1 MADPNPPQ
9 LVVEGDNHDN
19 DDASD
24 SSSVASDLDLFND
37 PENYY
42 PPTPPPTTQQHTT
55 LSGETITL
63 HLVGHSPLEAHHL
76 WNGAR
81 VVSDFF
87 ESSPST
93 TVSNRTVL
101 ELGAGAGLPSIVA
114 ASLNAKFV
122 VVTDFPD
129 PDLVSNMWKNI
140 YSCHL
145 LDQDN
150 LNICADGY
158 VWGAD
163 PAHLIAHLPEDYGP
177 VKKFDVLILADLLF
191 RHSEHG
197 NMLKT
202 VRATLKRTRDA
213 KAYVFFC
220 SYRPWLRHKDL
231 NFFEMARGQ
240 GFVVT
245 QVLEKKMERPLFE
258 NDPGDEEV
266 LKTVTGWTLRWPED
280 MCTEEEK

>member
-1 MADPNPPQ
+1 MTDPNPPNPPPHK
-9 LVVEGDNHDN
+9 VDN
-19 DDASD
+19 DDDSD
-24 SSSVASDLDLFND
+24 SSSVASDLDLFAD

-101 ELGAGAGLPSIVA
+101 ELGAGAGLPSIIT
-114 ASLNAKFV
+114 ASLGAKKV

-129 PDLVSNMWKNI
+129 PDLVSTMWKNI

-145 LDQDN
+145 LNQDE
-150 LNICADGY
+150 LNIAADGY
-158 VWGAD
+158 VWGAN
-163 PAHLIAHLPEDYGP
+163 PKHLIDHLKPVGEDR
-177 VKKFDVLILADLLF
+177 FDVLILADLLF

-202 VRATLKRTRDA
+202 VRETMKKSREA
-213 KAYVFFC
+213 KAYVVFC

-231 NFFEMARGQ
+231 AFFELAKEQ
-240 GFVVT
+240 GFLVE
-245 QVLEKKMERPLFE
+245 QILEKKMERPLFE

-266 LKTVTGWTLRWPED
+266 LKTVTGWILRWPEEV
-280 MCTEEEK
+280 CEE